1 MCQTL
6 RGAPPTEANTWTRMT
21 AQKMPQR
28 ARCQVHARRGAL
40 TDTAGVP
47 RLRADDLPLYLFKL
61 SCSG

>member
-6 RGAPPTEANTWTRMT
+6 RGAPPTDANTWTRMT
-21 AQKMPQR
+21 AQKK
-28 ARCQVHARRGAL
+28 ATACLCQVHARRGAL